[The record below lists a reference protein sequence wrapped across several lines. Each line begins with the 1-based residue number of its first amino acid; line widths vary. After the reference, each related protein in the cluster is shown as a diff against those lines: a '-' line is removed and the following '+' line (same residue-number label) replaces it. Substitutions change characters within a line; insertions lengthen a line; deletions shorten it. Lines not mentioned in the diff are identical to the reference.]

1 MEVLRY
7 SRHHQTVLFE
17 RRPPHEHS
25 DIKKQAKIPLTEG
38 RKSGLLARRY
48 GSLRRI
54 FACRNAKNPL
64 KQRVSWSEPRGI
76 RRGTLVRAKNPQLI
90 RFSAFLMSFFHSFC
104 AVLFYPIRCRITLL
118 SRIIYTPQA

>member
-1 MEVLRY
+1 MLLQTENLRWQQNQSKLCTTIQKRADY

-25 DIKKQAKIPLTEG
+25 DIKKQAKIPLAEG

-54 FACRNAKNPL
+54 LACRNAKNPL

-76 RRGTLVRAKNPQLI
+76 RTRDTQIK
-90 RFSAFLMSFFHSFC
+90 SLM
-104 AVLFYPIRCRITLL
+104 LYRL
-118 SRIIYTPQA
+118 S